1 MCAGLTKNR
10 VHPESTDQSHSG
22 VSHVYFLWIISI
34 KCDYTFLSR
43 KSVETWTPIIYC
55 VGVAL
60 GLHSKLSS
68 WGKQKSVVKLL
79 YLYIYIY
86 IYIHH
91 ISGESTPPKGDPP
104 MKPSAG
110 VVYASSRLSR
120 GWRPETGFSWWLMF
134 TRSMMENCG
143 FYGI

>member
-43 KSVETWTPIIYC
+43 KSVETWSPIIYC

-60 GLHSKLSS
+60 GLHLKLSS

-86 IYIHH
+86 RYN
-91 ISGESTPPKGDPP
+91 SFTTDFCLPQE
-104 MKPSAG
+104 
-110 VVYASSRLSR
+110 LSFK
-120 GWRPETGFSWWLMF
+120 WRPKATPTQYIIGDQVSTDF
-134 TRSMMENCG
+134 RDRKV
-143 FYGI
+143 

>member
-34 KCDYTFLSR
+34 LCDYTFLSR

-60 GLHSKLSS
+60 GLHLKLSS

-79 YLYIYIY
+79 YLYIYIS
-86 IYIHH
+86 IIFLG
-91 ISGESTPPKGDPP
+91 SQPPQSEIPQW
-104 MKPSAG
+104 
-110 VVYASSRLSR
+110 SRLQALCTLPQ
-120 GWRPETGFSWWLMF
+120 GWAEDEGQRLVLVDGWCSPGQWWKIVVFMGFNL
-134 TRSMMENCG
+134 
-143 FYGI
+143 I

>member
-60 GLHSKLSS
+60 GLHLKLSS

-86 IYIHH
+86 IYP
-91 ISGESTPPKGDPP
+91 SYFWGVNPPKGRSPNEAVCRRCVRFLKAEQR
-104 MKPSAG
+104 MKA
-110 VVYASSRLSR
+110 RD
-120 GWRPETGFSWWLMF
+120 WF
-134 TRSMMENCG
+134 
-143 FYGI
+143 